1 MSWAGT
7 MPVPEY
13 SGDGRPPK
21 RATLTADVVDLW
33 NTSFFRA
40 RGVEVV
46 VLDDPEC
53 VELMGRFIE
62 EKPEVRGFVVL

>member
-21 RATLTADVVDLW
+21 RATLTNADGTFNHEKAILHNVKTHKYV
-33 NTSFFRA
+33 FA
-40 RGVEVV
+40 V
-46 VLDDPEC
+46 C
-53 VELMGRFIE
+53 VCA
-62 EKPEVRGFVVL
+62 